1 MIGNFPRALW
11 QLTLRETSRTG
22 ATGYIGGEALYNIAS
37 NARYRISCL
46 IRDSVKGSMVKDR
59 YPEVRIVQG
68 DLDDAE
74 LIEHESKNADIV
86 LSKIP

>member
-1 MIGNFPRALW
+1 M
-11 QLTLRETSRTG
+11 LRETSRTG

-46 IRDSVKGSMVKDR
+46 IRDSAKGSIVKDR
-59 YPEVRIVQG
+59 YPDIRIVQG

-74 LIEHESKNADIV
+74 LIAHEAENADVV
-86 LSKIP
+86 LSKSP